1 VSKRPAGDRSENG
14 RSIRERVGRLDR
26 SIRERIERLDVGA
39 LARDLDALG
48 HARIPRLLSAEE
60 CRDVRALWTRP
71 EAFRKRVNLARH
83 GFGDG
88 GEYQY
93 FARPLPPL
101 VNALRTHLYPPL
113 AGIANG
119 WAERLGD
126 PRRYPKSLAGLRRLC
141 REHDQLE
148 PTPLVLDYEAG
159 GYNCLHQ
166 DLYGAVAFPLQ
177 VAIGLTRAGR
187 DHEGGAFLLVEQR
200 PRQQSRGDA
209 IDLGL
214 GEAVVFPTRERP
226 VEGTRGPYRA
236 TVRHG
241 VARIRRGHRMTL
253 GIIFHD
259 AES

>member
-1 VSKRPAGDRSENG
+1 MTKRPARERQDVG
-14 RSIRERVGRLDR
+14 RSIRERVGRLDV
-26 SIRERIERLDVGA
+26 EG
-39 LARDLDALG
+39 LARDLGALG
-48 HARIPRLLSAEE
+48 HARLPRLLTAAE
-60 CRDVRALWTRP
+60 CREVRATWERP

-83 GFGDG
+83 GFGDH

-101 VNALRTHLYPPL
+101 VDALRTHLYPPL
-113 AGIANG
+113 AAVANA

-126 PRRYPKSLAGLRRLC
+126 PRRFPARLSGLRRLC
-141 REHDQLE
+141 REHGQHE

-166 DLYGAVAFPLQ
+166 DLYGTVAFPLQ
-177 VAIGLTRAGR
+177 VAIGLSRPGR
-187 DHEGGAFLLVEQR
+187 DYEGGAFLLVEQR

-209 IDLGL
+209 IELAL

-226 VEGTRGPYRA
+226 VEGARGPYRA
-236 TVRHG
+236 NVRHG
-241 VARIRRGHRMTL
+241 VARIARGHRMTL